1 MIETSDEEE
10 EGETVAVS
18 ETQSKLVTPVMK
30 VEPQKQKRKPKASM
44 NKEPATSPKSNAQSG
59 HLDSDFQSNAMMKPG
74 PSTLKLP
81 LEPKPDDD
89 VRIVLICGL
98 AY

>member
-18 ETQSKLVTPVMK
+18 ETQSKLVTPV
-30 VEPQKQKRKPKASM
+30 EPQKQKRKPKASM
-44 NKEPATSPKSNAQSG
+44 HKEPAASPKSNAQSG
-59 HLDSDFQSNAMMKPG
+59 HLDSDFQSNATMKPG

-89 VRIVLICGL
+89 VRMVLICGL